1 MKTATEVRANVE
13 VDGSTVMEP
22 ISTATFVLT
31 GVSIVWRFISI
42 FINWG
47 LACEYWM
54 DEKYAYF
61 AWTVGSILVP
71 MVVTSAIYIHI
82 LIASHSGQ
90 KRITGRGVYAN
101 AAISYLFRD
110 AYAFKYALEYTRA
123 KERDD
128 KPSEIR
134 YYQKLMTEECNV
146 GFVRLF
152 DSFLESAP
160 QKVLQLV
167 IVLRS
172 TEELNCN
179 LTPNRNFINLRLMVT
194 FVVDFRLIAFVV
206 YFGSIAWCIQAY
218 NRSNRLVQLDKH
230 DIAARGR
237 FIQFIFLLCFTVSR
251 TICIAYMASLF
262 PLETLV
268 FCAVHAC
275 LCGSVVFV
283 IDSPKIAMSH
293 FMNYLYCLC
302 FGVVYLFIYTSLKD
316 GPTKYKYAIYLTF
329 CLLQNVIAC
338 ALYIPLCVAIAI
350 TAFYIVG
357 IVLLILYYSSCH
369 PSIVHTYL

>member
-1 MKTATEVRANVE
+1 MWELPNLRDFSSPGVTMMIATEVRGNVE

-22 ISTATFVLT
+22 ISTATLVLT
-31 GVSIVWRFISI
+31 GASIVWRFISI
-42 FINWG
+42 FINWS
-47 LACEYWM
+47 LAYEYWM
-54 DEKYAYF
+54 DETYAYC

-90 KRITGRGVYAN
+90 KRITGRGVYTN

-110 AYAFKYALEYTRA
+110 AYALNYALEYTRA

-172 TEELNCN
+172 AKELTYYR
-179 LTPNRNFINLRLMVT
+179 LFAFI
-194 FVVDFRLIAFVV
+194 V

-251 TICIAYMASLF
+251 TICIAYMASVF
-262 PLETLV
+262 PLETV
-268 FCAVHAC
+268 AFCAVHAC

-283 IDSPKIAMSH
+283 VDSPTIAMSR
-293 FMNYLYCLC
+293 FINYLYCLC
-302 FGVVYLFIYTSLKD
+302 FGVVYLFIYTPLKD

-338 ALYIPLCVAIAI
+338 VLYIPLYVAIAI
-350 TAFYIVG
+350 TALYIVG
-357 IVLLILYYSSCH
+357 IVLLIFYYSSCH
-369 PSIVHTYL
+369 PSIVPTYL

>member
-1 MKTATEVRANVE
+1 MIATEVRGNVE

-22 ISTATFVLT
+22 ISTATLVLT
-31 GVSIVWRFISI
+31 GASIVWRFISI
-42 FINWG
+42 FINWS
-47 LACEYWM
+47 LAYEYWM
-54 DEKYAYF
+54 DETYAYC

-90 KRITGRGVYAN
+90 KRITGRGVYTN

-110 AYAFKYALEYTRA
+110 AYALNYALEYTRA

-172 TEELNCN
+172 AKELTYYR
-179 LTPNRNFINLRLMVT
+179 LFAFI
-194 FVVDFRLIAFVV
+194 V

-237 FIQFIFLLCFTVSR
+237 FIQFIFLLCFTGAIYICNVFVVSR
-251 TICIAYMASLF
+251 TICIAYMASVF
-262 PLETLV
+262 PLETV
-268 FCAVHAC
+268 AFCAVHAC

-283 IDSPKIAMSH
+283 VDSPTIAMSR
-293 FMNYLYCLC
+293 FINYLYCLC
-302 FGVVYLFIYTSLKD
+302 FGVVYLFIYTPLKD

-338 ALYIPLCVAIAI
+338 VLYIPLYVAIAI
-350 TAFYIVG
+350 TALYIVG
-357 IVLLILYYSSCH
+357 IVLLIFYYSSCH
-369 PSIVHTYL
+369 PSIVPTYL